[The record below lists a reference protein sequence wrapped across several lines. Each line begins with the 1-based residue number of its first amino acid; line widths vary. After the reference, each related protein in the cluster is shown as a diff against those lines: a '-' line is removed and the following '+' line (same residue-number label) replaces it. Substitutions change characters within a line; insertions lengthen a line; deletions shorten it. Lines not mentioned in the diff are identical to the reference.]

1 MKHRFFGIFGKVFF
15 YTLLILIVILL
26 VLFFFFSDQLKGV
39 VESTQQQQISD
50 IFHPLLSSVDGKSE
64 AELIK
69 TAKEYHAKNTA
80 FEFCFEAADGR
91 ILYQTENFKLPQD
104 ILPQNDVGDP
114 SSGVIVKGRFQSRA
128 QFRLFTNKP
137 LERIQFV
144 TQVSGGV
151 KLYVSG
157 ILSGA
162 TIYDEFIGK
171 VLIAFALILLTSILA
186 AAVFARRIAKPI
198 QSIAADTKKMS
209 NLETVP
215 PPRPREDEIGQLAGD
230 VYKMYQSLQVTIE
243 QLETEIAREK
253 EMEENQRYF
262 FAAASH
268 ELKTPIAAAS
278 ALLEGMLENV
288 VEPSEYPGC
297 LRECMKVMNEQNKL
311 VSEILEIV
319 SLSNHTITIEQ
330 ERVNLNTWVADVL
343 APCKIIADA
352 KSQVIYTD
360 IPDEIFCTLSPKLLG
375 RAFSNILMNA
385 IQNTPDGGE
394 IHIFTQ
400 KKEQRVRLYVLN
412 KGVKIED
419 ALLSK
424 LFEPFYHGDKARSRG
439 KGRNGLGLT
448 IVKKTLDLLKIPYAL
463 QNTEGGVLFRMDLA
477 LSE

>member
-1 MKHRFFGIFGKVFF
+1 MKHRFLGIFGKLFF

-50 IFHPLLSSVDGKSE
+50 IFHPLLSKVGGKFE
-64 AELIK
+64 AEIIK
-69 TAKEYHAKNTA
+69 TAKEFHEKNTA
-80 FEFCFEAADGR
+80 FEFCLEAADGR

-104 ILPQNDVGDP
+104 RLPQNNIRNQSP
-114 SSGVIVKGRFQSRA
+114 GVIVKEYFQVRG
-128 QFRLFTNKP
+128 QFRLFTNRP
-137 LERIQFV
+137 EERIQFV
-144 TQVSGGV
+144 TLVSGGI

-162 TIYDEFIGK
+162 SIYDEFIEK
-171 VLIAFALILLTSILA
+171 VLIAFALILSASILA
-186 AAVFARRIAKPI
+186 AVVFARRIAKPI

-209 NLETVP
+209 NLETVA
-215 PPRPREDEIGQLAGD
+215 PPRPRKDEIGQLAGD
-230 VYKMYQSLQVTIE
+230 VYKMYQSLQVTIG

-278 ALLEGMLENV
+278 ALLEGILENV
-288 VEPSEYPGC
+288 VEPSEYPDC
-297 LRECMKVMNEQNKL
+297 LRECLKIMNEQSKL

-319 SLSNHTITIEQ
+319 SLSNHTITIEE
-330 ERVNLNTWVADVL
+330 ERVNLNAWVGNLL

-352 KSQVIYTD
+352 KSQVIHTH
-360 IPDEIFCTLSPKLLG
+360 IPDEIFCTLSTKLLG
-375 RAFSNILMNA
+375 RAFSNILINA

-394 IHIFTQ
+394 IDIYTQ
-400 KKEQRVRLYVLN
+400 KNGHCVRLCVLN

-419 ALLSK
+419 TILSK
-424 LFEPFYHGDKARSRG
+424 LFEPFYHVDKARSRE

-448 IVKKTLDLLKIPYAL
+448 IVKKTLDLLKIPYAFK
-463 QNTEGGVLFRMDLA
+463 NTEDGVLFRMDLVYSA
-477 LSE
+477 